1 LGVAKTPTKKGTTVT
16 NKYQKTMP
24 KTSTGPGL
32 AVPDAVTIAMGEI
45 AEDMREGLLALAVGA
60 GLQVMASLMEADVAA
75 VCGPRGRHDP
85 GRTAVR
91 HGRER
96 GSVTLGGRRT
106 SVTRPR
112 MRATSGGGEVP
123 VPAYELFSSSE
134 ILGRMAMGKMLG
146 GLSSRR
152 YTVGLEPVGEKVER
166 AASGTSKSAV
176 SRRFVAMTETA
187 LTGLLAAPLGSLDLV
202 ALMIDGVHFGAHLC
216 VVALG
221 IGIDGTKHP
230 LGLVEGSTEN
240 TTVVTDL
247 LTDLRE
253 RGLNTTRPI
262 LVGIDGGKAL
272 HAAVTAVFDHPV
284 VQRCQAHKC
293 RNVANKLPDDL
304 AKTVTKKMRAAYHAP
319 SAIIAEAQLEA
330 LAREL
335 EHTHPGAA
343 GSLREGLSETLTV
356 LRLGVPPTLARTLRS
371 TNCIESMISICRNH
385 SANVKNWQSGDMALR
400 WCAAGLVEA
409 GKQFRRVNGHLHLPT
424 LRAALQRH
432 VAEQTVGADRHDETV
447 NVA

>member
-1 LGVAKTPTKKGTTVT
+1 VT
-16 NKYQKTMP
+16 NKYQKNMP
-24 KTSTGPGL
+24 KTSTGQGI
-32 AVPDAVTIAMGEI
+32 AVPDEVTIAMGEI

-152 YTVGLEPVGEKVER
+152 YRVGLEPVGENVER
-166 AASGTSKSAV
+166 AASATSKSAV

-187 LTGLLAAPLGSLDLV
+187 LAELLAAPLGKLDLV
-202 ALMIDGVHFGAHLC
+202 ALMIDGVHFGEHLC

-253 RGLNTTRPI
+253 RGLDTTHPI

-272 HAAVTAVFDHPV
+272 RAGIVQVFDHPV
-284 VQRCQAHKC
+284 IQRCQMHKL
-293 RNVANKLPDDL
+293 RNVADKLPDEL

-343 GSLREGLSETLTV
+343 GSLREGLAETLTV

-385 SANVKNWQSGDMALR
+385 STNVKNWQSGDMALR

-409 GKQFRRVNGHLHLPT
+409 GKQFRRVNGHMHLPV

-432 VAEQTVGADRHDETV
+432 VAEQTVGVDRHDETV

>member
-1 LGVAKTPTKKGTTVT
+1 MLGVAKTPTKKGTTVT
-16 NKYQKTMP
+16 NNYQKNTP
-24 KTSTGPGL
+24 KTSAGPGL
-32 AVPDAVTIAMGEI
+32 AVPDEVTVAMGEI

-75 VCGPRGRHDP
+75 VCGPRGKHDP
-85 GRTAVR
+85 ERTAVR
-91 HGRER
+91 HGTER

-106 SVTRPR
+106 SVQRPR
-112 MRATSGGGEVP
+112 MRGTAGEVA
-123 VPAYELFSSSE
+123 VPSYELFSGSE
-134 ILGRMAMGKMLG
+134 ILGRMAMSKMLG

-152 YTVGLEPVGEKVER
+152 YAVGLEPVGEKVER
-166 AASGTSKSAV
+166 AASATSKSAV
-176 SRRFVAMTETA
+176 SRRFVKMTETA
-187 LTGLLAAPLGSLDLV
+187 LGELLAAPLGNLDLV
-202 ALMIDGVHFGAHLC
+202 ALMIDGVHFGEHLC

-253 RGLNTTRPI
+253 RGLDTTRPI

-272 HAAVTAVFDHPV
+272 HAGIMAVFDHPV
-284 VQRCQAHKC
+284 IQRCQMHKL
-293 RNVANKLPDDL
+293 RNVAAKLPDDL
-304 AKTVTKKMRAAYHAP
+304 ARTVTKKMRAAYQAP
-319 SAIIAEAQLEA
+319 SAVIAEAQLEA

-335 EHTHPGAA
+335 QHTHPGAA
-343 GSLREGLSETLTV
+343 GSLREGLAETLTV

-409 GKQFRRVNGHLHLPT
+409 GKQVRRVNGHLHLPA
-424 LRAALQRH
+424 LRAALQQF